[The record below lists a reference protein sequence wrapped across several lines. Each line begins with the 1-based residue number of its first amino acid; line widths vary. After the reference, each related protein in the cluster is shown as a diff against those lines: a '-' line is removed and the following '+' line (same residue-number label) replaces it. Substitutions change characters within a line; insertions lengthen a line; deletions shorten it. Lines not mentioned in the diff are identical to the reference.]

1 MYSQTHFTDTRLI
14 RTRTDCF
21 VPGERKP
28 GGEEGKNARG
38 EGERKPRG
46 VGGKKARTFSLNAT
60 HLIRSLS
67 MTPSVSVLTEFD
79 CTAR

>member
-38 EGERKPRG
+38 EG
-46 VGGKKARTFSLNAT
+46 GKKAPGGGGKESPYIFSKCNPFNTVTFYAA
-60 HLIRSLS
+60 LS
-67 MTPSVSVLTEFD
+67 VCFNGV
-79 CTAR
+79 

>member
-28 GGEEGKNARG
+28 GREEGKNARG
-38 EGERKPRG
+38 EG
-46 VGGKKARTFSLNAT
+46 GKKAPGGGGKESPYIFSKCNPFNTVTFYDA
-60 HLIRSLS
+60 LS
-67 MTPSVSVLTEFD
+67 VCFNGV
-79 CTAR
+79 